1 MTEDFEF
8 FSTDFNNWNYKE
20 MIKINKTDIHID
32 NNKNKIGFF
41 WL

>member
-20 MIKINKTDIHID
+20 MIKINKTGIDID